1 MGCSGRMHGT
11 SETTE
16 PKMNLKALLLLS
28 MGHLIT
34 DINQGGL
41 PVLLPFIKGSLDLSY
56 TAAGAIIMTSNLT
69 SSTIQPLFGY
79 LSDRWGASWLL
90 PCGVFM
96 ACLGFSLVGMAP
108 TYPLVLLAVL
118 ISGLGVAS
126 FHPEGFKAAQSFT
139 GARKATGMSFFSVGG
154 NLGFGLGPILAIA
167 AYTWIGLK
175 GTTLFCI
182 PGLAAGGVLLAA
194 LPWLSAPR
202 RLEKGST
209 AKTATDPV
217 SNPIE
222 RPWGAL
228 SLLILAVTVR
238 SWVQMG
244 LVAFVPFYFVHVLE
258 GDPLFVGK
266 LLTGFLIAGAV
277 GTMVGAP
284 IADRVGHKRFFI
296 ATMLLLVPLLML
308 FLQSTG
314 AWVFWILCL
323 AGGVLVSTFS
333 VTVVMAQ
340 QMLPDRLGMASGLM
354 VGFAIGAGGIGAT
367 VLGSVADIWGVLK
380 VLQMTSL
387 LPAVAALLALLI
399 PYPPRLPLPAKEDW
413 GADDVGT

>member
-1 MGCSGRMHGT
+1 MAYSGPMPGT
-11 SETTE
+11 PGSTE
-16 PKMNLKALLLLS
+16 HKMNLKALLLLS

-41 PVLLPFIKGSLDLSY
+41 PVLLPFIKDSLDLSY

-90 PCGVFM
+90 PTGVLM
-96 ACLGFSLVGMAP
+96 ACLGFSLVGLAP
-108 TYPLVLLAVL
+108 TYPLILVAVL

-182 PGLAAGGVLLAA
+182 PGLAAGGVLMAA
-194 LPWLSAPR
+194 LPWLSAPQR
-202 RLEKGST
+202 RGNCARQKGE
-209 AKTATDPV
+209 ANPV
-217 SNPIE
+217 TGSAS

-244 LVAFVPFYFVHVLE
+244 LVAFVPFYFVNVLK

-284 IADRVGHKRFFI
+284 IADRLGHKRFFI
-296 ATMLLLVPLLML
+296 TTMLLLVPLLTL
-308 FLQSTG
+308 FLHSRG
-314 AWVFWILCL
+314 AWLFWTLCL

-380 VLQMTSL
+380 VLQVTSF
-387 LPAVAALLALLI
+387 LPALAALMALLI
-399 PYPPRLPLPAKEDW
+399 PYPPRLAHPTKED
-413 GADDVGT
+413 

>member
-1 MGCSGRMHGT
+1 MGFSRRMLGAPG
-11 SETTE
+11 TTE
-16 PKMNLKALLLLS
+16 SKMNLKALLLLS

-41 PVLLPFIKGSLDLSY
+41 PVLLPFIKDSLDLSY

-90 PCGVFM
+90 PAGVLM
-96 ACLGFSLVGMAP
+96 ACLGFSLVGLAP
-108 TYPLVLLAVL
+108 NYFLILLAVL

-182 PGLAAGGVLLAA
+182 PGLAAAGVLLAA
-194 LPWLSAPR
+194 LPWLSAPQR
-202 RLEKGST
+202 RGNGATRKR
-209 AKTATDPV
+209 ATDPV
-217 SNPIE
+217 AGSTR
-222 RPWGAL
+222 RPWVPL

-238 SWVQMG
+238 SFVQMG
-244 LVAFVPFYFVHVLE
+244 LVAFVPFYFVHVLK

-266 LLTGFLIAGAV
+266 LLTGFLVAGAV

-284 IADRVGHKRFFI
+284 IADRLGHKRFFI
-296 ATMLLLVPLLML
+296 TTMLLLVPLLML

-314 AWVFWILCL
+314 ALLFWILCL

-340 QMLPDRLGMASGLM
+340 QILPDRLGMASGLM

-380 VLQMTSL
+380 VLQITSF
-387 LPAVAALLALLI
+387 LPALAALMALLI
-399 PYPPRLPLPAKEDW
+399 PYPPRLALPTKED
-413 GADDVGT
+413 

>member
-1 MGCSGRMHGT
+1 
-11 SETTE
+11 
-16 PKMNLKALLLLS
+16 MNLKALLLLS

-41 PVLLPFIKGSLDLSY
+41 PVLLPFIKESLDLSY

-90 PCGVFM
+90 PAGVAT
-96 ACLGFSLVGMAP
+96 ACLGFSLVGLAP
-108 TYPLVLLAVL
+108 TYPLILLAVL
-118 ISGLGVAS
+118 VSGLGVAS

-139 GARKATGMSFFSVGG
+139 GPRKATGMSFFSVGG

-182 PGLAAGGVLLAA
+182 PGLAAAGVLMAA
-194 LPWLSAPR
+194 LPWLSAPQHGGNSAT
-202 RLEKGST
+202 EKG
-209 AKTATDPV
+209 ATKPV
-217 SNPIE
+217 AGAMK

-277 GTMVGAP
+277 GTLVGAP
-284 IADRVGHKRFFI
+284 IADRLGHKRFFI
-296 ATMLLLVPLLML
+296 TTMLMLVPLLTL

-314 AWVFWILCL
+314 AWLFWILCL

-354 VGFAIGAGGIGAT
+354 VGFAIGAGGIGAA

-380 VLQMTSL
+380 VLQITSL
-387 LPAVAALLALLI
+387 LPALAAFMALLI
-399 PYPPRLPLPAKEDW
+399 PYPPSSALHTKENR
-413 GADDVGT
+413 GPDDLAT

>member
-1 MGCSGRMHGT
+1 MLDTSGIK
-11 SETTE
+11 EA
-16 PKMNLKALLLLS
+16 KMNLKALLLLS

-41 PVLLPFIKGSLDLSY
+41 PVLLPFIKESLGLSY

-90 PCGVFM
+90 PAGVLM
-96 ACLGFSLVGMAP
+96 ACVGFGLVGLAP
-108 TYPLVLLAVL
+108 SYPLTLLAVL

-139 GARKATGMSFFSVGG
+139 GDRKATGMSFFSVGG
-154 NLGFGLGPILAIA
+154 NLGFGLGPILAVA

-175 GTTLFCI
+175 GTTLFFI

-202 RLEKGST
+202 HPGPTR
-209 AKTATDPV
+209 ATYPV
-217 SNPIE
+217 GGPVRRRWI
-222 RPWGAL
+222 PL

-244 LVAFVPFYFVHVLE
+244 LVAFVPFYFVHVLK

-266 LLTGFLIAGAV
+266 LLTGFLIAGAA
-277 GTMVGAP
+277 GTMLGAP
-284 IADRVGHKRFFI
+284 IADRVGHKRFFVV
-296 ATMLLLVPLLML
+296 TMLLLVPLLML
-308 FLQSTG
+308 FLRSDG
-314 AWVFWILCL
+314 ASLFWILCG
-323 AGGVLVSTFS
+323 AGGLLVSTFT

-367 VLGSVADIWGVLK
+367 VLGSVADSWGVLK
-380 VLQMTSL
+380 VLQITAF
-387 LPAVAALLALLI
+387 LPAVAALTAFMI
-399 PYPPRLPLPAKEDW
+399 PYPP
-413 GADDVGT
+413 GALAQREQGGRPDDG